1 MKSTKND
8 VRSRFTQ
15 STIKKSLLKLLN
27 NAPLKSITVSELCRE
42 AGITRG
48 TFYNHFYD
56 VYDIY
61 ESIENEFFETIA
73 AKLDGKKTYAL
84 DYDFFLEIMTLFA
97 ENPDVT
103 ALIVSN
109 PHENLLL
116 KKIISFVRD
125 KYITEFTE
133 KFTELDHNIIETLY
147 AYSSNGSISAIAEWF
162 QKGKPVPLE
171 NMARFI
177 GEFNKIII
185 SGCSEFQRYFK

>member
-15 STIKKSLLKLLN
+15 TTIKKSLLKLLSDT
-27 NAPLKSITVSELCRE
+27 PLKNITVSELCKE

-61 ESIENEFFETIA
+61 ESIENEFFEIVA

-84 DYDFFLEIMTLFA
+84 DYDFFLEIMTLLA
-97 ENPDVT
+97 ENRDVT

-116 KKIISFVRD
+116 KKIISYVRD

-133 KFTELDHNIIETLY
+133 KFPELDHNIIETLY
-147 AYSSNGSISAIAEWF
+147 AYTSNGSISAIVEWF
-162 QKGKPVPLE
+162 QKGKPIPLE

-185 SGCSEFQRYFK
+185 SGFCEFQRYL

>member
-84 DYDFFLEIMTLFA
+84 DYDFFLEIMTLLA

-125 KYITEFTE
+125 KYIT
-133 KFTELDHNIIETLY
+133 
-147 AYSSNGSISAIAEWF
+147 
-162 QKGKPVPLE
+162 
-171 NMARFI
+171 
-177 GEFNKIII
+177 
-185 SGCSEFQRYFK
+185 